1 MLTPEGQEIMLD
13 TDFAQLFDK
22 LLQITSTT
30 LSKTTL
36 IFEDKVILHNAVTML
51 VGILMFKPELYA
63 RFTSYQNAGSAI
75 SNSEQLVLAGLLC
88 SEEKVR
94 HDFARSLESLA
105 VNLNSQESNPLHFL
119 LGVQARNFGSISN
132 RPSRQFFELF
142 NALIDL
148 KAMRD
153 DLAGEAAAD
162 SSAIYNPEDLLS
174 QIIDKIKAQQKIKQE
189 AGSEQV
195 EETEEDEV
203 KALELAAE
211 QERLLVGLITL
222 TGKIIAK
229 ADKSVSDRIIQDKDL
244 IGQIFKEFL
253 FASYFQAQMDSAGS
267 DSIVLYQQKGSR
279 TDKKKT
285 AVQNNK
291 SREAAYELLHQL
303 IKNSTALMKT
313 FLNEQLVPL
322 ITTIKKPK
330 TWNYVPQVQSER
342 TQTYVG
348 LRNLGCICYM
358 NSMMQQFFMIP
369 AFRYNLLCV
378 NDGKPEDFKEY
389 KGESID
395 DSMMHQL

>member
-1 MLTPEGQEIMLD
+1 MNNSDAANFSEQASLKDVAFLMTLLNVFLQAGFKSQQGAIGAAMRFVRKSSRMEEGEESKDEQDTFATLMLTPEGQEIMLD

-244 IGQIFKEFL
+244 IGQIF
-253 FASYFQAQMDSAGS
+253 
-267 DSIVLYQQKGSR
+267 
-279 TDKKKT
+279 
-285 AVQNNK
+285 
-291 SREAAYELLHQL
+291 
-303 IKNSTALMKT
+303 
-313 FLNEQLVPL
+313 
-322 ITTIKKPK
+322 
-330 TWNYVPQVQSER
+330 
-342 TQTYVG
+342 
-348 LRNLGCICYM
+348 
-358 NSMMQQFFMIP
+358 
-369 AFRYNLLCV
+369 
-378 NDGKPEDFKEY
+378 
-389 KGESID
+389 
-395 DSMMHQL
+395 